1 MSKNRSSRTTV
12 REKSDASIIEKYK
25 RNDLTG
31 TTFPIKLHIALKV
44 LHNEESE
51 DIVSWMPHGRSFK
64 VHSMRV
70 FEEIIMK
77 RFFRQSKISSFRRQL
92 NLYGFQRVHYGRDIG
107 SYYHRY
113 FLRGKPQLAK
123 HITRESCTRMQQ
135 MYNHQRLQHQE
146 ASATGTDEPYKQQQ
160 QQQQGMAGG
169 ASTFDVNR
177 SQDFYDMPYMGSVND
192 IAMVDAG
199 ISSSRGIPFLRSS
212 NEGGIE
218 GQATVSNLLNNGT
231 SMVRQSVRTSDLL
244 MNHHNASHQGALHSS
259 FRSPQVQHEHALS
272 NLPVQEQQLQEQ
284 VQLQEQDTMSM
295 STSALRAGYFPTRSL
310 TALSNNTSNTP
321 IIAPTRT
328 GERDQLT
335 SFSSLLPLLSAERMP
350 ALSVALLSS
359 LSSLQQGAVSSSLE
373 SDQSIQQ
380 QQQQQQLQLLQL
392 LVLRQQQ
399 LQQQRRQSM
408 LHHIEE
414 LPRMISPQ
422 EVPNMM
428 TNAHN
433 GNQHQHEQRER
444 NEGPSDNQSLCE

>member
-1 MSKNRSSRTTV
+1 
-12 REKSDASIIEKYK
+12 
-25 RNDLTG
+25 
-31 TTFPIKLHIALKV
+31 
-44 LHNEESE
+44 
-51 DIVSWMPHGRSFK
+51 
-64 VHSMRV
+64 MRV

-123 HITRESCTRMQQ
+123 HITRESCTMQQ

-146 ASATGTDEPYKQQQ
+146 ASATCIDEPYKQQQ
-160 QQQQGMAGG
+160 QGGMAGG

-192 IAMVDAG
+192 VADHAEIGAG
-199 ISSSRGIPFLRSS
+199 ISSSRGIPLLRSS
-212 NEGGIE
+212 NEGGIDD
-218 GQATVSNLLNNGT
+218 QATVSDMTNGT
-231 SMVRQSVRTSDLL
+231 FHPDLL
-244 MNHHNASHQGALHSS
+244 MNHHNASYQLALQPPAGPCDTREWLSLQLQGLINAQTLNGPS
-259 FRSPQVQHEHALS
+259 
-272 NLPVQEQQLQEQ
+272 QEQIQDDQAQE
-284 VQLQEQDTMSM
+284 QLQEQDTMSM
-295 STSALRAGYFPTRSL
+295 STSALRAGCFPMRSL
-310 TALSNNTSNTP
+310 TVLSNNTSHTP

-350 ALSVALLSS
+350 ALSAALLSS

-373 SDQSIQQ
+373 SDQSMQQ
-380 QQQQQQLQLLQL
+380 QQQQQQLLQL

-399 LQQQRRQSM
+399 LLQQRRQSM

-414 LPRMISPQ
+414 LPRMISQ

-433 GNQHQHEQRER
+433 GNKHQHEQRER

>member
-1 MSKNRSSRTTV
+1 
-12 REKSDASIIEKYK
+12 
-25 RNDLTG
+25 
-31 TTFPIKLHIALKV
+31 
-44 LHNEESE
+44 
-51 DIVSWMPHGRSFK
+51 
-64 VHSMRV
+64 MRV

-123 HITRESCTRMQQ
+123 HITRESCTMQQ
-135 MYNHQRLQHQE
+135 MYNHQRRQQQE
-146 ASATGTDEPYKQQQ
+146 ASATCIDEPYK

-192 IAMVDAG
+192 IDMVDAG
-199 ISSSRGIPFLRSS
+199 ISSSRGIPLLRSS

-218 GQATVSNLLNNGT
+218 GQATVSNVLNNGT

-244 MNHHNASHQGALHSS
+244 MNNHNASHQEALHSPL
-259 FRSPQVQHEHALS
+259 RSPQVQHEHALS
-272 NLPVQEQQLQEQ
+272 NLPVQEQQVQEQ

-373 SDQSIQQ
+373 SDQSM

-414 LPRMISPQ
+414 LPRMISQ

-433 GNQHQHEQRER
+433 NNKHQHEQRER